1 MASSISLAAI
11 IEPQALK
18 PAARPPRSIN
28 VTDLPEL
35 ADLYVHAYADSTST
49 PDKDKAAGRISGA
62 FDGIHGTP
70 IPQAS
75 LMTADAKNRITAA
88 IVTTE
93 RALGSDGPKTAFI
106 AELFTHPDN
115 RREALAE
122 HLLNHALQVLH
133 DLGHKTVAVTV
144 SSANAAA
151 IAFYLSRGFRR
162 LSQETARTEP
172 RSAWQGIRQPVFPDG
187 GSRLLAPARR

>member
-75 LMTADAKNRITAA
+75 LMTADAKKPHHRCHRHYGTGTRKRWAQNRLHRRT
-88 IVTTE
+88 
-93 RALGSDGPKTAFI
+93 F
-106 AELFTHPDN
+106 HP
-115 RREALAE
+115 
-122 HLLNHALQVLH
+122 
-133 DLGHKTVAVTV
+133 
-144 SSANAAA
+144 
-151 IAFYLSRGFRR
+151 
-162 LSQETARTEP
+162 P
-172 RSAWQGIRQPVFPDG
+172 RQPQGGPRRASAQPRPAGPPRPGPQNRGRDREQRQRCRHCVLPVPGLPPSQPGNSPD
-187 GSRLLAPARR
+187 